1 MKKTTFESI
10 RAILENELAQLGT
23 LIISLYSRVPN
34 NRTATINVFRFLHLD
49 ALLIRPGAINVLR
62 ILQPGAIIKTIQI
75 IASGCT
81 LFFSL
86 AALLELHVLL

>member
-1 MKKTTFESI
+1 MKRFFIEHIVFLTKLWFI
-10 RAILENELAQLGT
+10 
-23 LIISLYSRVPN
+23 YSRVPN

-81 LFFSL
+81 LFFFSL
-86 AALLELHVLL
+86 VALLELHVLL